1 MLMKRAPNLRS
12 RLFTEI
18 ELLEENVL
26 TTSGYIQDFSD
37 VHAPSVV
44 IMRVGSNQK
53 LKRF

>member
-1 MLMKRAPNLRS
+1 MKRAPNLRS

-18 ELLEENVL
+18 ELLEENAL
-26 TTSGYIQDFSD
+26 TTSGYIQDFSE
-37 VHAPSVV
+37 VHVPSVV